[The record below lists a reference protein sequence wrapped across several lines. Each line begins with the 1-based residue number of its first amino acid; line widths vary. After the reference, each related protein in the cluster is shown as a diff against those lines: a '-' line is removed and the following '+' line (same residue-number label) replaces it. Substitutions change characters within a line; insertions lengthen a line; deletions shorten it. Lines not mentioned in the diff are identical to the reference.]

1 MNNYA
6 KQLRKYNDFKAL
18 YIRNGMNGDNLTQA
32 LRNLADKLK
41 I

>member
-1 MNNYA
+1 MTDTQ
-6 KQLRKYNDFKAL
+6 KWRKYNDFKAT

-32 LRNLADKLK
+32 LRKLADKLK

>member
-6 KQLRKYNDFKAL
+6 QQLRKYEDIKSAL
-18 YIRNGMNGDNLTQA
+18 IRNGMNGEALTQA